1 MSGIRAGGGA
11 GTGGG
16 AEAADGAGT
25 GDAEAGTPTAVRSGW
40 QDPDPV
46 DRPMMRWWWF
56 GPDQELGEID
66 RELEAMA
73 AAGLGGAEVAFV
85 HPLRETTDR
94 FGSPRMLAALRHAA
108 ERARELGLRLDVT
121 LGSGW
126 SFGGPHIGPEHASR
140 RLRWERREISPA
152 PLEVSARGAWP
163 GDDLVGAY
171 VGEGTAP
178 TQWTHVRATQGA
190 EVLRIP
196 AGLGPRTVLLAWS
209 EVTGQQVKRSSAGAE
224 GPVLDHLSADATRH
238 HLHVVGEALLG
249 AVPAALLGSVFCD
262 SLEVYE
268 AGWTP
273 RLPEEF
279 ARRRGYDPVP
289 VLHRLVTEGTGG
301 EGPDTTQL
309 RVDMGRTLS
318 ELVEENFL
326 AVCRDWA
333 AGHGVPF
340 RVQAYGE
347 PPVTLS
353 AYRSADLVEGEGA
366 GWKEITACRWASSAA
381 HLLGHGVVSSEVWTW
396 VHSPSFRATPLDLRA
411 EAHDH
416 LLSGITRFV
425 GHGWPY
431 SPPEAPGLGWRF
443 YAAGALD
450 DRNPW
455 WPAMPEL
462 TTSLARLC
470 GALRRGERVA
480 DVAALVPADD
490 ARAAHAGGFDLF
502 KAARDLIGPRIPA
515 AIRTGGWDFD
525 LVDDP
530 APETLA
536 PDAYPVVVV
545 ARATRMPETTRAWL
559 DAVRAVGGTV
569 LAVEAPAC
577 PAHEQ
582 VSETDLG
589 AALRP
594 ALPPDVALRGD
605 GGEIGTVHRRLDG
618 GDLYLVANTGGE
630 VRRVAITPRTS
641 RAHWELL
648 DPDDGGR
655 RALADRSSAEAEGSA
670 EARGEIEGGDEGG
683 DKGGV
688 DDGTITL
695 ALHPYQALV
704 LIGSD
709 DEPARTDAH
718 DDAASLDGA
727 ASRAEPHALL
737 ALAGPWTFASAGDAE
752 REVTLPHSW
761 EGELPPERSRGVY
774 EIEVRIGAEQV
785 PDGARIE
792 LDLGPCAP
800 MPRSDG
806 AQGFRAEVRPPVGEI
821 AVVEVDGERAGII
834 WRAPHR
840 LDLTDRLRPG
850 THRLR
855 LTVLTTAAG
864 ASAVDPHVGPMV
876 EESRRVYGDRFAL
889 QDLDRTLEDV
899 HRGLHEVPVLR
910 VLRG

>member
-1 MSGIRAGGGA
+1 MSGAGPGTGA
-11 GTGGG
+11 GT
-16 AEAADGAGT
+16 AG
-25 GDAEAGTPTAVRSGW
+25 AEAGTVSALRSGW
-40 QDPDPV
+40 RDPDPA

-85 HPLRETTDR
+85 HPLRETADR

-152 PLEVSARGAWP
+152 PLDVPARLSWP
-163 GDDLVGAY
+163 GDGLVGAY

-178 TQWTHVRATQGA
+178 TQWVHVPTATDA
-190 EVLRIP
+190 EALRIP

-238 HLHVVGEALLG
+238 HLDVVGEALLG

-289 VLHRLVTEGTGG
+289 VLHRLVTEEAGG
-301 EGPDTTQL
+301 EGPDTAQL
-309 RVDMGRTLS
+309 RVDMGRTLG

-333 AGHGVPF
+333 ADHGVPF

-450 DRNPW
+450 DRSPW

-480 DVAALVPADD
+480 DVAVLVPADD
-490 ARAAHAGGFDLF
+490 ARTAHAGGFDLF
-502 KAARDLIGPRIPA
+502 KATRDLIGPRIPA

-530 APETLA
+530 ALETLA
-536 PDAYPVVVV
+536 PNAYPVVVV
-545 ARATRMPETTRAWL
+545 ARSTRMPETTRAWL
-559 DAVRAVGGTV
+559 DAVRAAGGTV
-569 LAVEAPAC
+569 IAVEAPAC
-577 PAHEQ
+577 PAQEQ
-582 VSETDLG
+582 VAEAEFG
-589 AALRP
+589 AALRS
-594 ALPPDVALRGD
+594 ALPPDVSLRGD
-605 GGEIGTVHRRLDG
+605 GGEIGTVHRRLDD
-618 GDLYLVANTGGE
+618 GDLYLVANTGGT
-630 VRRVAITPRTS
+630 VRRVAITPRTP
-641 RAHWELL
+641 RAHWEVL

-655 RALADRSSAEAEGSA
+655 RALGDRSSAGAEG
-670 EARGEIEGGDEGG
+670 EAGGGDEVG
-683 DKGGV
+683 GGV
-688 DDGTITL
+688 DDGAITL
-695 ALHPYQALV
+695 ELHSYQALV
-704 LIGSD
+704 LVGSD
-709 DEPARTDAH
+709 GTPARTDAH
-718 DDAASLDGA
+718 GDAASLEGT
-727 ASRAEPHALL
+727 ASRAEPHAQL
-737 ALAGPWTFASAGDAE
+737 ALAGPWTFTSAEDAE

-761 EGELPPERSRGVY
+761 EGELAPERSCGVY
-774 EIEVRIGAEQV
+774 EIEVQIGAEQV
-785 PDGARIE
+785 PAGARVE

-800 MPRSDG
+800 MPRPDG
-806 AQGFRAEVRPPVGEI
+806 AHGFRAEVRPPVEEI

-876 EESRRVYGDRFAL
+876 EESRRLYGERFAL
-889 QDLDRTLEDV
+889 QDLDRALEDV

-910 VLRG
+910 ILRG